1 MDDIDVGEFLKIVCC
16 SALGVW
22 EQDFINGVVS
32 DGDWAPNDQIGR
44 LDG

>member
-1 MDDIDVGEFLKIVCC
+1 MHWVSG
-16 SALGVW
+16 

-44 LDG
+44 LEWVMGILPE